1 MQHVEVL
8 TVGRSSVDV
17 YPLETGIGLEDV
29 STFGK
34 FLGGSPA
41 NVAVAARRLGRSSG
55 VITAVGDDP
64 FGRFIRRE
72 LTHYGVDESGVVTM
86 PNAQTSIVF
95 CELFPPDHFPLYFY
109 RSAPAPDLRL
119 MPEDL
124 DLEEVRNASIL
135 WLTAT
140 GLSREPSREAHYRAI
155 SARAGK
161 PTLLDLDYRPVF
173 WESERE
179 ATAHMQRALAG
190 VSVAVGN
197 QQECE
202 VATGES
208 EPERAADALLAM
220 GVGLAI
226 VKRGPLGVL
235 ARTREQSIEVPAT
248 PCTAVNGLGAGDAFG
263 GALSHGLLSGWDLS
277 RTMRYASAAGA
288 IVAARLS
295 CASAMP
301 TPDEVERVLG
311 LGHVPDDMGQTTIIP
326 RTKASTN
333 NPASLNESSS

>member
-72 LTHYGVDESGVVTM
+72 LTDYGVDESGVVTM

-95 CELFPPDHFPLYFY
+95 CELFPPDDFPLYFY

-119 MPEDL
+119 TPEDL
-124 DLEEVRNASIL
+124 DLDEVRNASIL

-155 SARAGK
+155 TARAGT

-263 GALSHGLLSGWDLS
+263 GALSHGLLSGWDLA
-277 RTMRYASAAGA
+277 RTMKYASAAGA

-301 TPDEVERVLG
+301 TADEVERVLG
-311 LGHVPDDMGQTTIIP
+311 LGHVPDDMGQTTIVP
-326 RTKASTN
+326 RSFPQSGT
-333 NPASLNESSS
+333 SS

>member
-72 LTHYGVDESGVVTM
+72 LTDYGVDESGVVTM

-124 DLEEVRNASIL
+124 DLDELRNASIL

-155 SARAGK
+155 TARAGA
-161 PTLLDLDYRPVF
+161 PTLLDLDFRPVF
-173 WESERE
+173 WDSERE
-179 ATAHMQRALAG
+179 ATVHIRHALAG

-197 QQECE
+197 QHECE

-263 GALSHGLLSGWDLS
+263 GALSHGLLSGWDLA
-277 RTMRYASAAGA
+277 RTMKYASAAGA

-301 TPDEVERVLG
+301 TADEVERVLG
-311 LGHVPDDMGQTTIIP
+311 LGHVPDDMGQTTIVP
-326 RTKASTN
+326 RSFPQSGT
-333 NPASLNESSS
+333 SS